1 MDGIC
6 GQYFTIQGE
15 ICKLDLHE
23 RVITVDPSSLL
34 DAECVMAVAAW
45 REKGPAILGALRGG
59 YVDILVTDDAAA
71 MEVLRL
77 DDVGAA

>member
-6 GQYFTIQGE
+6 GQYFTIHGE

-23 RVITVDPSSLL
+23 RVITIDPSSLG
-34 DAECVMAVAAW
+34 DVECVMAVAAW
-45 REKGPAILGALRGG
+45 REKGPAILGPLRGG